1 MWKHNMRKPY
11 ITPNHFINI
20 SKHVVKKI
28 ANSTPPKQLFDFS
41 DDIPHIQELM
51 NKVINTFKHSNFKT
65 KSGHKKRTPISDY
78 EVSYQFE
85 RDGFIR
91 VKNDESPF
99 YITFRVNI
107 IIGKNKHHIA
117 RYRYKI

>member
-1 MWKHNMRKPY
+1 MKKPY
-11 ITPNHFINI
+11 ITTNHFINI

-28 ANSTPPKQLFDFS
+28 SNSTPPDSLLDFTF
-41 DDIPHIQELM
+41 DIPHIQELM
-51 NKVINTFKHSNFKT
+51 NKLIATFKHSNFKT
-65 KSGHKKRTPISDY
+65 KSSYKKRTSGSDY

-99 YITFRVNI
+99 YITFRVKI
-107 IIGKNKHHIA
+107 IVGRNKHQIA

>member
-1 MWKHNMRKPY
+1 MKKPY
-11 ITPNHFINI
+11 ITINHFINLT
-20 SKHVVKKI
+20 KHVVKKI
-28 ANSTPPKQLFDFS
+28 ANSKPKNTILMDYS

-51 NKVINTFKHSNFKT
+51 NKVTDTFKHNNFKT
-65 KSGHKKRTPISDY
+65 KSGYKKKTAMADY

-85 RDGFIR
+85 RNGFIR
-91 VKNDESPF
+91 VKNDQTPF

-107 IIGKNKHHIA
+107 IIGRNKHHIA